1 MSMQSLKKNETARTA
16 YKFKKNVCIY
26 EKMQKITKNIKNTK
40 NIKKNH
46 KKHKKTQKTLK
57 KITKN
62 IKKHTFLHFLNNL
75 R

>member
-26 EKMQKITKNIKNTK
+26 EKNAKKTQKTLK
-40 NIKKNH
+40 
-46 KKHKKTQKTLK
+46 KKTQKTLK

-62 IKKHTFLHFLNNL
+62 IKNTKNI
-75 R
+75 

>member
-26 EKMQKITKNIKNTK
+26 EKMQKITKNIKKNTK
-40 NIKKNH
+40 NI
-46 KKHKKTQKTLK
+46 K

-62 IKKHTFLHFLNNL
+62 IKNTKNI
-75 R
+75 